1 MTAIE
6 IVSAGMASSIRD
18 AGRVGSAHLGSS
30 RGGAVDLAA
39 LHLGNRLVGNLPSTA
54 AFETSGGL
62 VLRAHQ
68 PVMVAVTGS
77 PVDLAVDAGPPVG
90 WGMPAVLPSGA
101 VLRIG
106 RLRGGARCYVAV
118 RGGVTRAGGD
128 DALFDVGLEPGQS
141 PSPVAAVPRT
151 LDRSVRVWRGPRADW
166 FESEAWAQL
175 LASAWSVLP
184 DSDRMGLR
192 LDGPPLQRLIARELP
207 SEGLVEGAIQVPP
220 DGRPIVMLADH
231 PATGG
236 YPVLAVVD
244 PADLGL
250 VAQRPPGSTLTFVP
264 ATRRPRVAARH
275 GCAESLG

>member
-1 MTAIE
+1 MTVIE
-6 IVSAGMASSIRD
+6 IISAGIASSVRD

-39 LHLGNRLVGNLPSTA
+39 LRLGNRLVGNAPGAA

-62 VLRAHQ
+62 VVRAHR

-90 WGMPAVLPSGA
+90 WGMPVVLPSGA

-118 RGGVTRAGGD
+118 RGGVSPAAG
-128 DALFDVGLEPGQS
+128 DALFDVGLEPGEP
-141 PSPVAAVPRT
+141 PSPVAAVPSA
-151 LDRSVRVWRGPRADW
+151 LDRPVRVWRGPRADW
-166 FESEAWAQL
+166 FHPDAWAQL
-175 LASAWSVLP
+175 LLSAWSVLP

-192 LDGPPLQRLIARELP
+192 LDGPSLERIITRELP

-250 VAQRPPGSTLTFVP
+250 VAQRPPGSTLTL
-264 ATRRPRVAARH
+264 VAAVRR
-275 GCAESLG
+275 